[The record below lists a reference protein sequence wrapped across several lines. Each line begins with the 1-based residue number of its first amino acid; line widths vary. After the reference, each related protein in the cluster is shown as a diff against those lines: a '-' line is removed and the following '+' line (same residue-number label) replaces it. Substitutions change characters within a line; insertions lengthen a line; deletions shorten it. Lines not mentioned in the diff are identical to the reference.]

1 MALALITGI
10 GLGLAVA
17 MQVGPISLLCIRSV
31 LRGSWAAGIGIAGG
45 AALIDALYAALGTAG
60 AASLLQIGPL
70 HLVLGPGRRARAGH
84 HRVPHAVDRVP
95 RATAASTP
103 TRCAA
108 RAGRSRSR
116 SRRPPRTRSTIVSW
130 AAVFSA
136 ASTARV
142 ADTPGTAGAL
152 LLGVALGTFTWFSGL
167 STGPG
172 ADPHPGRH
180 GLREVVD
187 AAAGAGLIG
196 FGALLG
202 CAPPT
207 TRKETGAAAAGT
219 LPACGSSP

>member
-1 MALALITGI
+1 VALALITGI

-70 HLVLGPGRRARAGH
+70 QLALGLVGAAVLATIGLRTLWTAFRVRHGGEHPDEVRGARRAFAISL
-84 HRVPHAVDRVP
+84 A
-95 RATAASTP
+95 ATASNP
-103 TRCAA
+103 L
-108 RAGRSRSR
+108 
-116 SRRPPRTRSTIVSW
+116 TIVSW

-142 ADTPGTAGAL
+142 ADTPATASVM

-167 STGPG
+167 STVLALIRKRVGTG
-172 ADPHPGRH
+172 FVR
-180 GLREVVD
+180 VVD
-187 AAAGAGLIG
+187 AAAGAGLVG

-202 CAPPT
+202 V
-207 TRKETGAAAAGT
+207 RAAHDA
-219 LPACGSSP
+219 

>member
-70 HLVLGPGRRARAGH
+70 QLVLGVVGALVLAAIGFRTLWTAFRVRHGGEHPDEVRGARRAFAISL
-84 HRVPHAVDRVP
+84 A
-95 RATAASTP
+95 ATASNP
-103 TRCAA
+103 L
-108 RAGRSRSR
+108 
-116 SRRPPRTRSTIVSW
+116 TIVSW

-142 ADTPGTAGAL
+142 ADTPGTATAM
-152 LLGVALGTFTWFSGL
+152 LLGVAIGTFSWFSGL
-167 STGPG
+167 STVLALIRTRVGTG
-172 ADPHPGRH
+172 FVK
-180 GLREVVD
+180 LVD

-202 CAPPT
+202 V
-207 TRKETGAAAAGT
+207 RAAHD
-219 LPACGSSP
+219 S

>member
-45 AALIDALYAALGTAG
+45 AAVIDALYAALGTAG

-70 HLVLGPGRRARAGH
+70 HLVLGLVGALVLATIGFRTLWTAFRVRHGGEHPEEVRGARRAFAISL
-84 HRVPHAVDRVP
+84 A
-95 RATAASTP
+95 ATASNP
-103 TRCAA
+103 L
-108 RAGRSRSR
+108 
-116 SRRPPRTRSTIVSW
+116 TIVSW

-142 ADTPGTAGAL
+142 ADTPGTASAL
-152 LLGVALGTFTWFSGL
+152 LLGVAIGTFTWFSGL
-167 STGPG
+167 STVLALIRTRVGTG
-172 ADPHPGRH
+172 FVK
-180 GLREVVD
+180 VVD
-187 AAAGAGLIG
+187 AAAGAGLVG

-202 CAPPT
+202 V
-207 TRKETGAAAAGT
+207 RAAQDA
-219 LPACGSSP
+219 

>member
-1 MALALITGI
+1 VALALITGI

-70 HLVLGPGRRARAGH
+70 QLVLGVVGALVLAAIGFRTLWTAFRVRHGGEHPDEVRGARRAFAISL
-84 HRVPHAVDRVP
+84 A
-95 RATAASTP
+95 ATASNP
-103 TRCAA
+103 L
-108 RAGRSRSR
+108 
-116 SRRPPRTRSTIVSW
+116 TIVSW

-142 ADTPGTAGAL
+142 ADTPGTATAM
-152 LLGVALGTFTWFSGL
+152 LLGVAIGTFSWFSGL
-167 STGPG
+167 STVLALIRTRVGTG
-172 ADPHPGRH
+172 FVK
-180 GLREVVD
+180 LVD

-202 CAPPT
+202 V
-207 TRKETGAAAAGT
+207 RAAHD
-219 LPACGSSP
+219 S

>member
-70 HLVLGPGRRARAGH
+70 HLMLGVVGALVLATIGFRTLWTAFRVRHGGEHPDEVRGARRAFAISL
-84 HRVPHAVDRVP
+84 A
-95 RATAASTP
+95 ATASNP
-103 TRCAA
+103 L
-108 RAGRSRSR
+108 
-116 SRRPPRTRSTIVSW
+116 TIVSW

-142 ADTPGTAGAL
+142 ADTPGTASAL

-167 STGPG
+167 STVLALIRTRVGTG
-172 ADPHPGRH
+172 FVRI
-180 GLREVVD
+180 VD
-187 AAAGAGLIG
+187 AAAGAGLVG

-202 CAPPT
+202 V
-207 TRKETGAAAAGT
+207 RAANE
-219 LPACGSSP
+219 S

>member
-17 MQVGPISLLCIRSV
+17 MQVGPISLLCMRSV

-70 HLVLGPGRRARAGH
+70 QLALGLVGAAVLATIGLRTLWTAFRVRHGGEHPDEVRGARRAFAISL
-84 HRVPHAVDRVP
+84 A
-95 RATAASTP
+95 ATASNP
-103 TRCAA
+103 L
-108 RAGRSRSR
+108 
-116 SRRPPRTRSTIVSW
+116 TIVSW

-142 ADTPGTAGAL
+142 ADTPATASL
-152 LLGVALGTFTWFSGL
+152 MLLGVALGTFTWFSGL
-167 STGPG
+167 STVLALIRKRVGTG
-172 ADPHPGRH
+172 FVK
-180 GLREVVD
+180 VVD
-187 AAAGAGLIG
+187 AAAGAGLVG

-202 CAPPT
+202 V
-207 TRKETGAAAAGT
+207 RAAHD
-219 LPACGSSP
+219 P

>member
-1 MALALITGI
+1 LGLALITGI

-70 HLVLGPGRRARAGH
+70 QLVLGVVGALVLAAIGFRTLWTAFRVRHGGEHPDEVRGARRAFAISL
-84 HRVPHAVDRVP
+84 A
-95 RATAASTP
+95 ATASNP
-103 TRCAA
+103 L
-108 RAGRSRSR
+108 
-116 SRRPPRTRSTIVSW
+116 TIVSW

-142 ADTPGTAGAL
+142 ADTPGTATAML
-152 LLGVALGTFTWFSGL
+152 IGVAIGTFSWFSGL
-167 STGPG
+167 STVLALIRTRVGTG
-172 ADPHPGRH
+172 FVK
-180 GLREVVD
+180 LVD

-202 CAPPT
+202 V
-207 TRKETGAAAAGT
+207 RAAHD
-219 LPACGSSP
+219 S

>member
-1 MALALITGI
+1 VALALITGI

-70 HLVLGPGRRARAGH
+70 HLVLGVVGAVVLATIGLRTLWTAFRVRHGGEHPDEVRGARRAFAISL
-84 HRVPHAVDRVP
+84 A
-95 RATAASTP
+95 ATASNP
-103 TRCAA
+103 L
-108 RAGRSRSR
+108 
-116 SRRPPRTRSTIVSW
+116 TIVSW

-142 ADTPGTAGAL
+142 ADTPGTASAL

-167 STGPG
+167 STALALIRTRVGTG
-172 ADPHPGRH
+172 FVK
-180 GLREVVD
+180 VVD
-187 AAAGAGLIG
+187 SAAGAGLVG

-202 CAPPT
+202 V
-207 TRKETGAAAAGT
+207 RAAHDA
-219 LPACGSSP
+219 